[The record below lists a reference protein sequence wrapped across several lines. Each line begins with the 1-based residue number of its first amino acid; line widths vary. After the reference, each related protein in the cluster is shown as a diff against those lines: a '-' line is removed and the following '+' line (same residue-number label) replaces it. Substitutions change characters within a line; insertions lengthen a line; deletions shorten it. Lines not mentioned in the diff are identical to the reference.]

1 MSTGVLIHVVN
12 AFSKTLSILVRHP
25 PFDGNQRAFALHAGI
40 DRALLHHVL
49 SKDLKKQRR
58 ATPVLV
64 GRLCATLPPNDAAK
78 LLQAY
83 LTDIVAEVA
92 EAEPLAFTSKE
103 EKLKRAPWHPPLRDV
118 DVKIDCR
125 AC

>member
-1 MSTGVLIHVVN
+1 MN
-12 AFSKTLSILVRHP
+12 AFSKTLSILVRRP

-49 SKDLKKQRR
+49 SKDQKKQRR
-58 ATPVLV
+58 ATPILV
-64 GRLCATLPPNDAAK
+64 GRLCAALPAEDAAA

-83 LTDIVAEVA
+83 LTDIVSEVA
-92 EAEPLAFTSKE
+92 EAEPLASTSKE
-103 EKLKRAPWHPPLRDV
+103 EKSKRAPWHAPLRDV
-118 DVKIDCR
+118 NVKIDCR